1 MTTVFSRFLLRFLSI
16 FVCTVLCK
24 KGWSTIAISGKWYCF
39 CRTLTEAIPMAA
51 IVCGGVALHTFVK
64 VTISDP
70 CEKLEMPNKYC
81 QAQCNAMLQVAS
93 WGISTLR
100 NGWG

>member
-1 MTTVFSRFLLRFLSI
+1 MYFSMTTVFSHFPLRSLTI
-16 FVCTVLCK
+16 FVCTVQCN

-39 CRTLTEAIPMAA
+39 CRTLTEGILVAA
-51 IVCGGVALHTFVK
+51 IVCVGVALHTFVK

-81 QAQCNAMLQVAS
+81 QAQSNAMLLVAE
-93 WGISTLR
+93 
-100 NGWG
+100 